1 MDHLKNGSPSLWM
14 QTPIDDPFV
23 EVRLYKKNAKK
34 VTRVT
39 RFFASQKR
47 TFEDGTQPSK
57 SKMQS
62 PKPLKTSQWHPLAR
76 NTQSIHVSKQSS
88 LLKSDTHKFGFKGVN
103 EDIVLV
109 SKHLERKE
117 ANLVT
122 DTMCIKLYIPNKS
135 CFKIL
140 RLHLTPRD
148 WLAPT
153 LYNTTKDVS

>member
-1 MDHLKNGSPSLWM
+1 M

-62 PKPLKTSQWHPLAR
+62 PKPLKTSQ
-76 NTQSIHVSKQSS
+76 
-88 LLKSDTHKFGFKGVN
+88 
-103 EDIVLV
+103 
-109 SKHLERKE
+109 
-117 ANLVT
+117 
-122 DTMCIKLYIPNKS
+122 
-135 CFKIL
+135 
-140 RLHLTPRD
+140 
-148 WLAPT
+148 
-153 LYNTTKDVS
+153 